1 MKCLVDFLHMNQLSP
16 LSTLC
21 NESEGTKSKSKS
33 KTNVNVPVFQKSVEI
48 KMLYKK
54 RKPCVPEN
62 GIAVTRDVDV
72 IVMFWLDRL
81 GEAETEQRVS
91 KSNNKYSEGTA

>member
-1 MKCLVDFLHMNQLSP
+1 MNLKEKRAKVRVKLMSM
-16 LSTLC
+16 
-21 NESEGTKSKSKS
+21 
-33 KTNVNVPVFQKSVEI
+33 FQCFRRDIEI

-91 KSNNKYSEGTA
+91 KSNNKYSEGKA